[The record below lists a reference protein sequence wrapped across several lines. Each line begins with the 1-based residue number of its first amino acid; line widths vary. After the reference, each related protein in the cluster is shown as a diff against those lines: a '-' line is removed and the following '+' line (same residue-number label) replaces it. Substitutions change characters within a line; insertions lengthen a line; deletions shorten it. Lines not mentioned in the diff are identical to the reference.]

1 MEKDEGAPGAEVSV
15 ACLAWVEGACES
27 RGADEGDMGEGRGAV
42 EEVGVGARMGTLVQV
57 SP

>member
-1 MEKDEGAPGAEVSV
+1 MEKDEGAPAAEVSV

-27 RGADEGDMGEGRGAV
+27 RAADEGDMGEGTGAL
-42 EEVGVGARMGTLVQV
+42 EEVGVGARMGALVQV